1 MQCGFALVTLPLN
14 EGKKFLLVESA
25 QLGSVFE
32 TTTQSNGLT
41 KYVVKLLVCLIE
53 SLIELK
59 LFDDVFDSIRQVL
72 AIQIKIS
79 PRQQST
85 Q

>member
-25 QLGSVFE
+25 QLGSDFE

-41 KYVVKLLVCLIE
+41 KYVVKLLACLI
-53 SLIELK
+53 
-59 LFDDVFDSIRQVL
+59 D
-72 AIQIKIS
+72 
-79 PRQQST
+79 
-85 Q
+85 